1 MAGAMIH
8 NLALPQ
14 ATAPNKRLV
23 HFAGSRASTHSTPN
37 PPCSHAVGKQEN
49 RLLGGRLQCHQSVQI
64 PNVMASPSVTA
75 AASSSAS
82 SETPH
87 LMR

>member
-1 MAGAMIH
+1 MARAMID
-8 NLALPQ
+8 NLPLPQ

-49 RLLGGRLQCHQSVQI
+49 RLLGAGF
-64 PNVMASPSVTA
+64 
-75 AASSSAS
+75 SAT
-82 SETPH
+82 SEYKFRT
-87 LMR
+87 LWLARR